1 MQKARLYGTL
11 VLGLFVGVVA
21 CDRPDED
28 AVTDEE
34 ALRALLEDPGMDPET
49 MAYITEIQELQQRIE
64 PVQQEALQ
72 DEALAGQLVAIQ
84 RRIETSMRAEDQEL
98 FSRIDRFQDDIAA
111 AEAAGDQQRL
121 QALMVQA
128 QGIQLEVE
136 ALQAKVLQRP
146 DIREP
151 LEAFETAHRARM
163 IEIDPA
169 VEPLLAR
176 VDELMA
182 NLPW

>member
-1 MQKARLYGTL
+1 ML
-11 VLGLFVGVVA
+11 VLGLFVGVLA
-21 CDRPDED
+21 CDRPED
-28 AVTDEE
+28 AATDEE
-34 ALRALLEDPGMDPET
+34 VMRALMADPAMDPET
-49 MAYITEIQELQQRIE
+49 MAYIMEIQELQQRIE
-64 PVQQEALQ
+64 PVQQAALQ

-84 RRIETSMRAEDQEL
+84 QRIETSMRAEDEEL
-98 FSRIDRFQDDIAA
+98 FGRIDRFQDDIAA
-111 AEAAGDQQRL
+111 AEAAGDQQRIR
-121 QALMVQA
+121 ALMVQA

-136 ALQAKVLQRP
+136 ALQAEVLQRP

-163 IEIDPA
+163 IEIDPE